1 MSKSKEYKDS
11 SLYLREMQGACQK
24 IVDYV
29 QRTSEEEF
37 LKRLEAYDAI
47 CMQFS
52 HLGEQVSLLE
62 KHTDKIISHFPD
74 EVDWPAIKALRN
86 RIDHTYATIDAVSGS
101 CSERRTFRCFLST
114 GSAQKSN
121 LERSVDR
128 RETKDLMAQSCDW
141 SSSLCLMRHQ
151 ARPDVKPRKRT
162 ATG

>member
-24 IVDYV
+24 IVEYL
-29 QRTSEEEF
+29 QRTNEDEF
-37 LKRLEAYDAI
+37 LKRLESYDAI

-86 RIDHTYATIDAVSGS
+86 RIDHAYATIDAAMIWNFAN
-101 CSERRTFRCFLST
+101 EDLAEIE
-114 GSAQKSN
+114 SA
-121 LERSVDR
+121 V
-128 RETKDLMAQSCDW
+128 
-141 SSSLCLMRHQ
+141 
-151 ARPDVKPRKRT
+151 ARILKKRY
-162 ATG
+162 GL

>member
-24 IVDYV
+24 IADYV

-37 LKRLEAYDAI
+37 LKRLESYDAI

-86 RIDHTYATIDAVSGS
+86 RIDHTYATIDAAMIWKFAK
-101 CSERRTFRCFLST
+101 EDLTEIE
-114 GSAQKSN
+114 SA
-121 LERSVDR
+121 V
-128 RETKDLMAQSCDW
+128 
-141 SSSLCLMRHQ
+141 
-151 ARPDVKPRKRT
+151 ARILKKRY
-162 ATG
+162 GL